1 MIIQSSSK
9 TDDANMNIT
18 RTHRPVPT
26 AAVRK
31 TVLRW
36 CMAAAMAAP
45 LLSQAQTAESTAPAS
60 HAIPA
65 IQSKILMRTQT
76 SWDGK
81 PLQFKPGTAEMS
93 ALYIEIAPGQQTGW
107 HQHPVPNFAYLL
119 EGELEVSLK
128 DGRSNHVKAGE
139 ALAEVVNVMHNGR
152 NPSST
157 TPAKLVVFYMGALG
171 IPLTIAEP
179 ATADK

>member
-1 MIIQSSSK
+1 M
-9 TDDANMNIT
+9 MNFT
-18 RTHRPVPT
+18 RTLRPKP
-26 AAVRK
+26 AAAMRK
-31 TVLRW
+31 TLLRW
-36 CMAAAMAAP
+36 CVATALAAP
-45 LLSQAQTAESTAPAS
+45 LVSLAQTPAITPPAPSAM
-60 HAIPA
+60 PA

-128 DGRSNHVKAGE
+128 DGRTNHVKAGE

-157 TPAKLVVFYMGALG
+157 TPVKLVVFYLGALG

-179 ATADK
+179 TAAGH